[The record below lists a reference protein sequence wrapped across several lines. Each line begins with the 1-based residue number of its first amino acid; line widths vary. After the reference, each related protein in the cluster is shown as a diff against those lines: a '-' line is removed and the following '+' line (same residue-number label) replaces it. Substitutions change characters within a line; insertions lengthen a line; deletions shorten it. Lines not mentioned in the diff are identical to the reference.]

1 MMGFSEIGSE
11 VFSKVHRDG
20 LNVVSTDPNFLAPRL
35 SYAVMLAPDSVK
47 SEWSSFATVSS
58 VIGSVT
64 FGASHSGGIF

>member
-20 LNVVSTDPNFLAPRL
+20 LDVVSTGPDFLAPQPSSVVL
-35 SYAVMLAPDSVK
+35 LALDSVK
-47 SEWSSFATVSS
+47 SEWSSLATVSS
-58 VIGSVT
+58 VIGFVT